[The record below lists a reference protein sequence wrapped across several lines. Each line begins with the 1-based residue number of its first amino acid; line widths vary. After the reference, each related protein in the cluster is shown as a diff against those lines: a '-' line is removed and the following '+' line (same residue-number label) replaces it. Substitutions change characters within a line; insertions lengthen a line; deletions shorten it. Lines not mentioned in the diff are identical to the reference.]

1 MIVELSFLLM
11 KQILSMGLMILM
23 GFALVRLGAVRAQD
37 SSVLAAI
44 SLYVITPCVIID
56 AFQMPFSVDK
66 LAGLGL
72 AVGAAMVLHLLFIGC
87 TRWIGDAA
95 KLDRIERASL
105 IYSNGGNLIIPL
117 VSALLGQEAVFYSCA
132 FIAVQTILLWTHGL
146 SLIGAKG
153 QFGIRK
159 IVTNPNMIAI
169 VVGIFFFLCRIT
181 LPDLLGS
188 TVSNVGQT
196 IGPVCMIVIGMIM
209 GGTDLKRVFGS
220 RRAYLICVGRLLVYP
235 LLLILVFALTGVT
248 HWFDGAR
255 EILLVTLLA
264 ASAPV
269 AVSVTQMADLFGADS
284 AQAGAINVMSVV
296 FCIVTMPLMVAVYQW
311 LC

>member
-1 MIVELSFLLM
+1 
-11 KQILSMGLMILM
+11 
-23 GFALVRLGAVRAQD
+23 
-37 SSVLAAI
+37 
-44 SLYVITPCVIID
+44 
-56 AFQMPFSVDK
+56 
-66 LAGLGL
+66 
-72 AVGAAMVLHLLFIGC
+72 
-87 TRWIGDAA
+87 
-95 KLDRIERASL
+95 
-105 IYSNGGNLIIPL
+105 
-117 VSALLGQEAVFYSCA
+117 
-132 FIAVQTILLWTHGL
+132 
-146 SLIGAKG
+146 
-153 QFGIRK
+153 
-159 IVTNPNMIAI
+159 MIAI

-255 EILLVTLLA
+255 EVLLVTLLA